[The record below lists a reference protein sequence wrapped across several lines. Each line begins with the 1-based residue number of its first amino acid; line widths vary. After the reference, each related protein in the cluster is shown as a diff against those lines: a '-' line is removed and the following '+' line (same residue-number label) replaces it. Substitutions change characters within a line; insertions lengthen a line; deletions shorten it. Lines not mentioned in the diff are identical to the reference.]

1 MKKTSILIAD
11 DHSLMRIGLRTLI
24 NAQSDMAV
32 VAEADD
38 GETAVRKALELRPD
52 VVVMDLMMPD
62 VNGAA
67 ATERICAEAP
77 EVRVLILTSYNTS
90 IDLLRAVDS
99 GAAGVQFKGSST
111 DRLLG
116 AIRSIAGG
124 GRDIEPE
131 IEDMMREYPAAS
143 TLTERQSE
151 ILHSVTRG
159 LTTDDI
165 AKQYGITP
173 SCVKHHITLICS
185 KLGASNRS
193 EAAAIALRRHLLKI

>member
-24 NAQSDMAV
+24 NAQSDMTV

-62 VNGAA
+62 VSGAT

-90 IDLLRAVDS
+90 VDLLRAVKS

-111 DRLLG
+111 DHLLG
-116 AIRSIAGG
+116 AIRSIASG

-159 LTTDDI
+159 LTTEDI
-165 AKQYGITP
+165 AKQYDITP
-173 SCVKHHITLICS
+173 SCVKHHITHICS

-193 EAAAIALRRHLLKI
+193 EAVTIALRRHMLKI